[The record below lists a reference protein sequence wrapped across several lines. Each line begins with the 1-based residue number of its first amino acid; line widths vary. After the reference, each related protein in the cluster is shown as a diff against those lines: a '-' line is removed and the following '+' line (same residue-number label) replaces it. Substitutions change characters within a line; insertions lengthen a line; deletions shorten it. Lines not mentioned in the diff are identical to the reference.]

1 MTFNT
6 LQYVG
11 SEQRIDYMY
20 HSAERRKESALINSS
35 LLALKD
41 CIRARADGKK
51 DYDHFYKKVLA
62 AYCVLISVTN
72 TRY

>member
-1 MTFNT
+1 MC
-6 LQYVG
+6 LYIG
-11 SEQRIDYMY
+11 SEQRIDSMY

-62 AYCVLISVTN
+62 AYCALSVTN
-72 TRY
+72 TTY